1 VKVLVIEDDRKAASY
16 LQRGLSEH
24 GYVVDVSHDG
34 EEGREMAL
42 QFGYALL
49 IIDVLLPKR
58 DGLSVLSSLR
68 RLGNQTPALLL
79 SALGAV
85 DDRVRGLRTGADD
98 YIVKPFA
105 FSELLARMESV
116 LRRAPARQ
124 AEVVRVADLEID
136 VLRHKATR
144 CGNRLDLTRKE
155 FQLLSLLARHAGDVF
170 SRTMIAEQVWDM
182 NFDSDTNLVEVHI
195 RRLRGKVDDPF
206 EKKLIHT
213 VRGLGYVVEERGT
226 GVC

>member
-1 VKVLVIEDDRKAASY
+1 VRILIIEDDRKTASY
-16 LQRGLSEH
+16 LERGLSEH
-24 GYVVDVSHDG
+24 GYAVDVTHNGEDG
-34 EEGREMAL
+34 NDLAS
-42 QFGYALL
+42 QFHYALV

-58 DGLSVLSSLR
+58 DGWSVLSNLR
-68 RLGNQTPALLL
+68 RSGNATPALFL
-79 SALGAV
+79 SALGTV
-85 DDRVRGLRTGADD
+85 KDRVRGLRLGADD

-116 LRRAPARQ
+116 LRRAPVRQ
-124 AEVVRVADLEID
+124 ADIIRIADLEID
-136 VLRHKATR
+136 LLHYKATR

-155 FQLLSLLARHAGDVF
+155 FQLLALLARHAGDVF
-170 SRTMIAEQVWDM
+170 SRTMIAEEIWDM
-182 NFDSDTNLVEVHI
+182 NFDSGTNLVEVHI

-213 VRGLGYVVEERGT
+213 VRGLGYVVEERAA